1 MIRYNYHKHQV
12 LFKLEKDF
20 QKPTITEMHFWG
32 KESIQINLTSA
43 QNSEHVWRRPPST
56 IPPK

>member
-20 QKPTITEMHFWG
+20 QKPKITEMLFWG

-43 QNSEHVWRRPPST
+43 HNSKHAWRRPPST